1 MKHDIKIPISFFK
14 ISEASYLLKGGSL
27 SYGKSVSRYGE
38 ILSDEALKFVQ
49 EIHEEFKY
57 KRLELLD
64 KRKKRQKAINN
75 GEKLDFLKETS
86 EIRDKEWKIKNIPQ
100 DLLKR
105 QVEITGPPVPKKM
118 LISALNSGS
127 DCYMTDFEDSLT
139 PTFDNIIQGQLNIKD
154 AINRKIDFT
163 DEQSKKEYKLND
175 KTAVLIIRPRGLHL
189 DEKNATIDGERIS
202 GTFFD
207 LGLSLFHNAKKLI
220 ENGSGPYFYLPKLEH
235 YLECRLLNDVI
246 SFCEKKLNLEIGT
259 VKVTVLIETINAVF
273 QMDEFL
279 WELKDHIV
287 GLNAG
292 RWDYLFS
299 YQKVYRYTKNVIL
312 PDRSKVNMFVPFM
325 SNYNKLLVDTCH
337 RRGAFAMGG
346 MSAQVI
352 AKSNP
357 PELNEKALMV
367 VKKDKEREVNQ
378 GNDGAWIAHPGLVKP
393 IKNIFE
399 KNFKGPNQIKKFN
412 NEKIDRAALLVAPK
426 IDNNITEIGVRENL
440 QEGIEYMGYW
450 LVGLGCVVVNYL
462 MADAATCEVS
472 RTQLWMW
479 LKYKVKLDDGRVVD
493 EKLIDELIEDELN
506 KTKQR
511 VGEKTFNIIPFT
523 EASKIFKKMITK
535 ENFDDFLTLSL
546 YEEI

>member
-1 MKHDIKIPISFFK
+1 MNKDIKISGK
-14 ISEASYLLKGGSL
+14 IL
-27 SYGKSVSRYGE
+27 SRYSE
-38 ILSDEALKFVQ
+38 IISNEALQFVR
-49 EIHEEFKY
+49 EIHDQFNNT
-57 KRLELLD
+57 RLELLNE
-64 KRKKRQKAINN
+64 RKKRQRDIDN
-75 GEKLDFLKETS
+75 GHKLDFLNETKK
-86 EIRDKEWKIKNIPQ
+86 IRDADWKIQYIPQ

-118 LISALNSGS
+118 LISALNSGA
-127 DCYMTDFEDSLT
+127 DCYMADFEDSLT
-139 PTFDNIIQGQLNIKD
+139 PTFDNLMQGQLNIKD
-154 AINRKIDFT
+154 AINKKIDFI
-163 DEQSKKEYKLND
+163 DKKSGKEYRLNE

-189 DEKNATIDGERIS
+189 DEKNVTINDKRIS

-246 SFCEKKLNLEIGT
+246 SFCEKKLDLEIGK
-259 VKVTVLIETINAVF
+259 VKVTVLVETINAVF
-273 QMDEFL
+273 QMNEFL

-299 YQKVYRYTKNVIL
+299 YQKVYRNTQKVIL

-337 RRGAFAMGG
+337 KRGAFGMGG

-357 PELNEKALMV
+357 LEINEKALAG
-367 VKKDKEREVNQ
+367 VKKDKERELNQ
-378 GNDGAWIAHPGLVKP
+378 GNDGAWVAHPSLVEP
-393 IKNIFE
+393 VKNIFE
-399 KNFKGPNQIKKFN
+399 KNFKGPNQLDKFN
-412 NEKIDRAALLVAPK
+412 NIKVNRRDLLDEPK
-426 IDNNITEIGVRENL
+426 IENAISEQGVRENL
-440 QEGIEYMGYW
+440 NEGIEYMAFWMIGT
-450 LVGLGCVVVNYL
+450 GCCVVNYL

-472 RTQLWMW
+472 RAQLWVW
-479 LKYKVKLDDGRVVD
+479 LKYRAKLNDGRIID
-493 EKLIDELIEDELN
+493 EKLIDQLIKEELDKIKKRFAAWKERSDDKSLDHVSFES
-506 KTKQR
+506 
-511 VGEKTFNIIPFT
+511 
-523 EASKIFKKMITK
+523 AAKIFRDMITK

-546 YEEI
+546 YEKI

>member
-1 MKHDIKIPISFFK
+1 MDKSIKIS
-14 ISEASYLLKGGSL
+14 
-27 SYGKSVSRYGE
+27 GE
-38 ILSDEALKFVQ
+38 ILSRYNEIISDKALQFVQ
-49 EIHEEFKY
+49 EIHERFNSR
-57 KRLELLD
+57 RLELLNE
-64 KRKKRQKAINN
+64 RKKRQKDID
-75 GEKLDFLKETS
+75 GGGKLDFLSETKK
-86 EIRDKEWKIKNIPQ
+86 IRETDWKIKNIPQ

-118 LISALNSGS
+118 LISALNSGA

-139 PTFDNIIQGQLNIKD
+139 PTLDNLIQGQLNIKD
-154 AINRKIDFT
+154 AIDRKIDFT
-163 DEQSKKEYKLND
+163 DEKSKKEYKLNE
-175 KTAVLIIRPRGLHL
+175 KVAVLIVRPRGLHL
-189 DEKNATIDGERIS
+189 SEKNATINNERIS

-220 ENGSGPYFYLPKLEH
+220 KKKSGPYFYLPKLEH

-299 YQKVYRYTKNVIL
+299 YQKVYRNTKKVIL

-337 RRGAFAMGG
+337 KRGAFGMGG

-352 AKSNP
+352 AKANP
-357 PELNEKALMV
+357 KEINEKALAG
-367 VKKDKEREVNQ
+367 VKQDKERELKQ
-378 GNDGAWIAHPGLVKP
+378 GNDGAWVAHPSLVEPVK
-393 IKNIFE
+393 KIFE
-399 KNFKGPNQIKKFN
+399 KNFKGPNQLDKFN
-412 NEKIDRAALLVAPK
+412 NEKINRRDLLDEPK
-426 IDNNITEIGVRENL
+426 INNAITEQGVRENL
-440 QEGIEYMGYW
+440 NEGIEYMAFWIIGT
-450 LVGLGCVVVNYL
+450 GCCVVNYL

-472 RTQLWMW
+472 RAQLWIW
-479 LKYKVKLDDGRVVD
+479 LKYKVKLDDGRTVD
-493 EKLIDELIEDELN
+493 NNLIDELIKDELIKIKKRFEVWKV
-506 KTKQR
+506 KTGDTSLDHVSFENAAKNFR
-511 VGEKTFNIIPFT
+511 N
-523 EASKIFKKMITK
+523 MITK

-546 YEEI
+546 YEKI

>member
-1 MKHDIKIPISFFK
+1 MNKSIKIN
-14 ISEASYLLKGGSL
+14 
-27 SYGKSVSRYGE
+27 GE
-38 ILSDEALKFVQ
+38 ILPRYNEILTEKALIFLQ
-49 EIHEEFKY
+49 EIHEKFNER
-57 KRLELLD
+57 RLEILNE
-64 KRKKRQKAINN
+64 RKNRQKVIDN
-75 GEKLDFLKETS
+75 GGKLDFLSETHK
-86 EIRDKEWKIKNIPQ
+86 IRNSDWKIKNIPK

-118 LISALNSGS
+118 LISALNSGA

-139 PTFDNIIQGQLNIKD
+139 PTFNNLLQGQLNIKD
-154 AINRKIDFT
+154 AINKKIDFL
-163 DEQSKKEYKLND
+163 DSKSGKEYKLNK
-175 KTAVLIIRPRGLHL
+175 KTAVLIVRPRGLHL
-189 DEKNATIDGERIS
+189 DEKNITINGQRIS

-207 LGLSLFHNAKKLI
+207 LCISLFHNAKKLI

-246 SFCEKKLNLEIGT
+246 TFCENKLGIEIGT

-299 YQKVYRYTKNVIL
+299 YQKVYRNTKKVIL

-337 RRGAFAMGG
+337 KRGAFGMGG

-352 AKSNP
+352 AKANP
-357 PELNEKALMV
+357 KEVNEKALAG
-367 VKKDKEREVNQ
+367 VKKDKERELNQ
-378 GNDGAWIAHPGLVKP
+378 GNDGAWVAHPSLVESV
-393 IKNIFE
+393 KNIFE
-399 KNFKGPNQIKKFN
+399 KNFKGPNQLNKFN
-412 NEKIDRAALLVAPK
+412 NEKISRRDLLDQPK
-426 IDNNITEIGVRENL
+426 IDNAITEMGVRENL
-440 QEGIEYMGYW
+440 NEGIEYMAFWIIGT
-450 LVGLGCVVVNYL
+450 GCCIVNYL

-472 RTQLWMW
+472 RAQLWIW
-479 LKYKVKLDDGRVVD
+479 LKYKVKLDDGRVLD

-506 KTKQR
+506 KIKKKFQTWKETTGDKSLDQ
-511 VGEKTFNIIPFT
+511 VSFEN
-523 EASKIFKKMITK
+523 AAKIFRDMITK
-535 ENFDDFLTLSL
+535 ENFDDFLTLPL
-546 YEEI
+546 YEKINH